1 MTLTYDVS
9 HEESQ
14 LEMEGKHYSRRY
26 TMHYCVPY
34 QSQDGFHALYF
45 MPLVFYAMHFFL
57 YFRYFLSLYLWV
69 AMLMIYLVLIITTF
83 LWETPCKGSVYCLK
97 ECANLQHF

>member
-26 TMHYCVPY
+26 AMHYCVPY

-45 MPLVFYAMHFFL
+45 MPCTFL
-57 YFRYFLSLYLWV
+57 YFRYFLAYICESQ
-69 AMLMIYLVLIITTF
+69 
-83 LWETPCKGSVYCLK
+83 G
-97 ECANLQHF
+97 